1 MASANTE
8 FSVANLEF
16 SSIKSNL
23 ISFMEGQDVFKDYNF
38 TGSSLN
44 VLMDLLSY
52 NTYYNNIY
60 LNHVATEM
68 FLDSAQLRDSVY
80 SVAKA
85 LNYLPRSHRSSVAYV
100 NINVNPDTNLHQV
113 VIPRMTTMTSV
124 IGDNT
129 YTFSTNS
136 DITVYANNSYTVA
149 NVAVYEGDVVQEAFL
164 VSNTSANSQ
173 YFNINNSDIDVSSLT
188 VKIRTSNT
196 DSTNNSYTRSNTLFG
211 LTGTSNVYF
220 VEASTN
226 GSYNVVFGNGNFG
239 RQPVL
244 NNLVEVIYRRSS
256 GIDPNGANSF
266 SADSIAGHDATI
278 STVLRASDGALSQ
291 DLDDIRFSA
300 PRALSTQERAVT
312 REDYKNLVLAEF
324 NDVTSINV
332 YDGADEPVPQMG
344 IVKVAVHSDS
354 YDVLPTALKSSIINF
369 LKPKQPIG
377 IRADIVDPEFNNIV
391 VNVGVKF
398 DKNDTLKTSGQI
410 HTLVSDAI
418 VTYNNDNLD
427 DFHKTLRKSKVSES
441 IDDADTSIVSSSI
454 SVRMSKSISPTGK
467 IKFTKTLEFNQ
478 PIARDNPVDE
488 ATQDK
493 YVSYSTPAVTSET
506 FVFDNITGASIR
518 DNGDG
523 GLQVVTVSDASLA
536 VLANDVGTVNYET
549 GTIKFID
556 LLITSFTS
564 GAVSGSIKLYVR
576 PKDQDVTAKRNDIVR
591 IRPSDTTVTVTELRL

>member
-164 VSNTSANSQ
+164 VSNPSANSQ

-196 DSTNNSYTRSNTLFG
+196 DSTNSSYTRSNTLFG

-244 NNLVEVIYRRSS
+244 NNLVEIIYRRSS

-278 STVLRASDGALSQ
+278 STVLRASDGAPPQ
-291 DLDDIRFSA
+291 NLDDIRFSA

-377 IRADIVDPEFNNIV
+377 IRADIVDPEFTNIV
-391 VNVGVKF
+391 IDAGVKF

-427 DFHKTLRKSKVSES
+427 DFHKTLRKSKVSEA
-441 IDDADTSIVSSSI
+441 IDDADTSIVGSSI
-454 SVRMSKSISPTGK
+454 SVRMLKSISPTGK

>member
-196 DSTNNSYTRSNTLFG
+196 DSTNSSYTRSNTLFG

-244 NNLVEVIYRRSS
+244 NNLVEIIYRRSS

-377 IRADIVDPEFNNIV
+377 IRADIVDPEFTNIV
-391 VNVGVKF
+391 IDAGVKF

-478 PIARDNPVDE
+478 SINRDNPVDE
-488 ATQDK
+488 TTQDK
-493 YVSYSTPAVTSET
+493 YVSYATPAVTSET

-523 GLQVVTVSDASLA
+523 GLQVVTVSDTSLA

-549 GTIKFID
+549 GTIKLID

-576 PKDQDVTAKRNDIVR
+576 PADQDVTALRNDIVR
-591 IRPSDTTVTVTELRL
+591 IRPSDTTVTITELRL